1 MTRPRHRRI
10 VALAALNL
18 ALITLVLA
26 IVFTAKAGGQAGVG
40 RATYSMAGGNVDGTD
55 MGVLHIV
62 DETHQEMV
70 TLLWNDKARA
80 LTPIGYRNLAAD
92 SAGAGK
98 LRP

>member
-1 MTRPRHRRI
+1 MTPRHRRI
-10 VALAALNL
+10 IALAAVNCLL
-18 ALITLVLA
+18 LGLIIA
-26 IVFTAKAGGQAGVG
+26 IPMTSRATGQAGPG
-40 RATYSMAGGNVDGTD
+40 RATYSMAGGNVDSTD
-55 MGVLHIV
+55 MGVLHVV

-70 TLLWNDKARA
+70 SLIWNDKSRT